1 MVGARI
7 AMSHAISTALSVV
20 TLSLVTAGCG
30 HYPEAIRSARDI
42 DRAAASENMVVIVSL
57 PLEDWPKLQ
66 KFTVLEHFR
75 ISKEMASQITDEHI
89 GALSRLKLPRLRDV
103 SLAYCSNVTDDG
115 IQSLANIP
123 SIHGLQLIGTSI
135 TDRGMRT
142 LASQFPHLT
151 GINVEGCRLLTASGF
166 LNLTGSTTITDVG
179 LSLDPFSQEQIE
191 STISAISNVT
201 WWTISDPRHRLD
213 HASLRR
219 LGESRRITIQVVD
232 ENNLVKGI
240 TMAQPGGPTNR
251 STPVHAETNQTSSAG
266 SHR

>member
-1 MVGARI
+1 MVGARFT
-7 AMSHAISTALSVV
+7 MSYAISTALSVV
-20 TLSLVTAGCG
+20 TLTLVTAGCG
-30 HYPEAIRSARDI
+30 QYPDAIRSAHDI
-42 DRAAASENMVVIVSL
+42 DRAAASEKMVVMVSL

-66 KFTVLEHFR
+66 KFTALEHFR
-75 ISKEMASQITDEHI
+75 ISKEMASQVTDEHVS
-89 GALSRLKLPRLRDV
+89 ALSRLKLPKLRQV

-115 IQSLANIP
+115 LQALANIP

-135 TDRGMRT
+135 TDQGMNT
-142 LASQFPHLT
+142 LASRFPHLT
-151 GINVEGCRLLTASGF
+151 GINVEGCRLLTAKGF

-191 STISAISNVT
+191 SMISAIPNVT

-240 TMAQPGGPTNR
+240 TMAQPGGPANGNQ
-251 STPVHAETNQTSSAG
+251 SVHSETNQTSSAG